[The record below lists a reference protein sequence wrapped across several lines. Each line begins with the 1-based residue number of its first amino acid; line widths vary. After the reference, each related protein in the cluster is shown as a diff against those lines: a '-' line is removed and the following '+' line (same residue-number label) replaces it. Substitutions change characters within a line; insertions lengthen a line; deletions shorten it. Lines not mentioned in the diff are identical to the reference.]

1 MSPPLKLRKTS
12 YSGWGLEL
20 GEEEDDG
27 AFWMVVEAICTYW
40 EEGSVNLL
48 GKLTEEVRKKA
59 QENDDEEDEGRNSVT
74 VKAGNFLESS

>member
-1 MSPPLKLRKTS
+1 M
-12 YSGWGLEL
+12 
-20 GEEEDDG
+20 
-27 AFWMVVEAICTYW
+27 
-40 EEGSVNLL
+40 NLL